1 MQLIGESPEVE
12 GNMKP
17 STSTIIGLWCML
29 LIVMI
34 LLLTLIVILIS
45 FVFQVNAVKAD
56 LHEKATLGLVFNTMN
71 AAGAA
76 AVAPS
81 GDRSAVVLASLAPL
95 ATMPLADWVNG
106 DILRLDWAGYAS
118 KIDAVL
124 PYFHN
129 AARNAVTSSSSDARS
144 GDQVDNVFKSVS
156 EWVENVKTFQRVVDG
171 DSAPVGNYPSVLK
184 STLDAFCDNLLQPE
198 QFKRLAETCVIFTTN
213 VETWSSQL
221 SLKDEEMDF
230 KRQVKAATEKV
241 KPVCK
246 AVARTDTASLSRYLR
261 SQAPLPR
268 ATVQRSRATGR
279 LTPQ

>member
-1 MQLIGESPEVE
+1 
-12 GNMKP
+12 
-17 STSTIIGLWCML
+17 ML

-56 LHEKATLGLVFNTMN
+56 LHEKATLGLVFNAMN

-76 AVAPS
+76 AAAPS
-81 GDRSAVVLASLAPL
+81 DGRTDPTPVVLASLAPL

-106 DILRLDWAGYAS
+106 DILRLDWASYAS

-129 AARNAVTSSSSDARS
+129 AARNAVTSSISDARS
-144 GDQVDNVFKSVS
+144 GSDALYQVDNVFKSVS
-156 EWVENVKTFQRVVDG
+156 EWVENVKSFKHVADG
-171 DSAPVGNYPSVLK
+171 DFAPVGNYPSVLK
-184 STLDAFCDNLLQPE
+184 STLDAVCDNLLQPE

-221 SLKDEEMDF
+221 SVKDQEMDF
-230 KRQVKAATEKV
+230 KRQVKAVTDSV

-246 AVARTDTASLSRYLR
+246 AVARADTASLGRYLR

-268 ATVQRSRATGR
+268 ATVQRSHSTGS